1 VRPESL
7 EREITVTS
15 IDHADLKEVSM
26 QRCVLLSRIS
36 ILAIRTIVVSSLVL
50 AASTVWANDGDRQ
63 CSNRTLSGDYGCEVR
78 GLLLPAP
85 GVSIEFRGLTMTHF
99 NGDGG
104 VTAMESI
111 VVGGNLV
118 SPNWVQSS
126 GNYTVNP
133 DCTGTETSNTPL
145 SPVPIHLQLVV
156 VDNGK
161 KSFLVNDAHAL
172 LTTCIK
178 VGSAD
183 RDE

>member
-1 VRPESL
+1 
-7 EREITVTS
+7 
-15 IDHADLKEVSM
+15 M

-126 GNYTVNP
+126 GNYTINP
-133 DCTGTETSNTPL
+133 DCTGTAPINTPH
-145 SPVPIHLQLVV
+145 SPVPLQLHLIV

-161 KSFLVNDAHAL
+161 RAFSVLDASAL
-172 LTTCIK
+172 LTTFIR
-178 VGSAD
+178 VGSGHD
-183 RDE
+183 D